1 MGDVPRSWKRGAASS
16 DRDASLCRR
25 IRVGRR
31 VVTVFV
37 FEVVEPFFSVAA
49 APQHIPS
56 WIRLPIPAGVPPAG
70 VALASGRDA
79 GTEYSAATVS
89 RTRGR
94 LNQLDAR
101 LGAESKWHIRL
112 ASCREGLFFPEG
124 TRADTTVTPPS
135 RSLSFSKALPRA
147 PSAFAVAS
155 ALTRRRSLRGPRRRR
170 RRMGR
175 TPFVEPERRSSPP
188 TSPLAVCVAGARRSR
203 TVPRIS
209 PCARRSSPAD
219 ASRPPSQSSS
229 RDAS

>member
-1 MGDVPRSWKRGAASS
+1 LS
-16 DRDASLCRR
+16 RR
-25 IRVGRR
+25 IRVGGR

-56 WIRLPIPAGVPPAG
+56 WMRLPITAGVPPAG
-70 VALASGRDA
+70 VALGSSRGA

-101 LGAESKWHIRL
+101 LGAESKWHLRL
-112 ASCREGLFFPEG
+112 ASCREGLFFPVG
-124 TRADTTVTPPS
+124 TRADATVSPPS
-135 RSLSFSKALPRA
+135 HSLSFSKALLRA

-155 ALTRRRSLRGPRRRR
+155 ALTRWRSLRGPRRRR

-175 TPFVEPERRSSPP
+175 TPFAEPERRSSRP
-188 TSPLAVCVAGARRSR
+188 TSPPVAVCVAGGRRSR

-219 ASRPPSQSSS
+219 ASPPPAQSSI